1 MIKRENMVLTKN
13 IILFVL
19 VMGFSSTLLA
29 QKPSWADYYKRQNLY
44 PENEFLVGFVS
55 GVNNNNKDD
64 GKLKSVYEALAK
76 DKLIQGI
83 QVEIET
89 NNSLN
94 ISNKNGKSDEEF
106 LSKSI
111 SFSKANISG
120 LTTKSYYDRKK
131 KEVFA
136 IAIVN
141 KKELAYYY
149 RNIIISGQ
157 EDIEQ
162 KLTEGKRYVKKG
174 NKENALKSYYEAM
187 PYLLKIDEARTLLI
201 ALNRKMYADISM
213 DEINNL
219 KIELINE
226 IDSLQNPN
234 NLNLSESA
242 YFVAYGLFLQL
253 GNIEGTISLDNFT
266 YENTGLGSD
275 FSSRWNQEFTSALVK
290 TGSYEVENSENS
302 KSFVVYGNYW
312 KEGDLIKIVASVS
325 RYNEL
330 IAVSK
335 GSIPISWLKM
345 ENIDYLPEQIQLM
358 KSLSTYKLKI
368 VDAPSTIKL
377 GNAIAKP
384 IKIGV
389 DGNDNGTI
397 VSKEGIPIK
406 YINTETGELVTTGLT
421 NAAGISVAYLPA
433 IQSSNPVLSIEASID
448 LATYLNIDRNSIYF
462 VIASRQNP
470 VLPISIDMTT
480 EKPTI
485 FIISEELLQ
494 NYPMDIKTLEPIV
507 KESLSEKGYNFVDNK
522 GDADYIINID
532 ANTTTGSQYQ
542 GIYFAF
548 LDINF
553 SIKETLSGE
562 EIYKTHLNQV
572 KGGGGDY
579 KRAGKKAYILGAEEL
594 KESILSSGF

>member
-1 MIKRENMVLTKN
+1 
-13 IILFVL
+13 
-19 VMGFSSTLLA
+19 MGFSSTLLA
-29 QKPSWADYYKRQNLY
+29 QKPSWTDYYKRQNLY

-312 KEGDLIKIVASVS
+312 KEGGLIKIVASVS

-485 FIISEELLQ
+485 FIISDELLQ

-507 KESLSEKGYNFVDNK
+507 KETLAVKGYNFVDTKSN
-522 GDADYIINID
+522 ADYIIYIN

-562 EIYKTHLNQV
+562 EIYKTHLDQV